1 MELAHA
7 TACILRRGVVR
18 LAALVGRMFVNDQEK
33 ALVDIGKEDAL
44 AGQVKLRF
52 GNVEARLEIKED
64 NDEVGIADISLDL
77 IWKANPL
84 F

>member
-33 ALVDIGKEDAL
+33 TLVDIGKEDAL

-64 NDEVGIADISLDL
+64 NDEVGIAEISLDL
-77 IWKANPL
+77 I
-84 F
+84 

>member
-33 ALVDIGKEDAL
+33 TLVDIGKEDAL

-64 NDEVGIADISLDL
+64 NDEVSIAEISLDL
-77 IWKANPL
+77 I
-84 F
+84 